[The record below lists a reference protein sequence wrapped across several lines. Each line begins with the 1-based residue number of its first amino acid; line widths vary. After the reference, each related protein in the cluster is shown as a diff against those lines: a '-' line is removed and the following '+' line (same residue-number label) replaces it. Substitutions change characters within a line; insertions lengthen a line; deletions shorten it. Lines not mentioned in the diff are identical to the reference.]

1 MKASSTRV
9 VKIVDRVYQIIELSF
24 LFWKVLIKKRII
36 YGWLSA
42 LKILLK
48 ETYAL
53 HGITDSDKSSINTP
67 YSRLLSFLITCS
79 LSLFVWGW
87 FVIHSS
93 FGIFLFIMG
102 VTGIVFL
109 LPFSIFYLLEEN
121 EFQEVEGQIKVYWA
135 IRDFWRESKLTLFLI
150 SSFILMVFIFLINK
164 ILFICFVPGFF
175 GEIIY
180 QSFTCIGMQGKK
192 GE

>member
-1 MKASSTRV
+1 MKVSSTRI
-9 VKIVDRVYQIIELSF
+9 VKIVDRVYQITELSF

-42 LKILLK
+42 LKTLLK

-53 HGITDSDKSSINTP
+53 HGVTDSDKSSVNIP

-79 LSLFVWGW
+79 LSLFVGGW
-87 FVIHSS
+87 LVIHSS
-93 FGIFLFIMG
+93 LGIFLFIMG

-109 LPFSIFYLLEEN
+109 LPFSIFYLLDEN
-121 EFQEVEGQIKVYWA
+121 ELQEVEGQIKVYWA

-150 SSFILMVFIFLINK
+150 SCFILIVFVFFINK
-164 ILFICFVPGFF
+164 ILFVCFVPGFF

-180 QSFTCIGMQGKK
+180 QSFTRIGIKGKK